1 MVAIVATLAFTAGFL
16 AAKLVSAADRS
27 LDSLDDNDFD
37 VTEKDLNPK
46 E

>member
-1 MVAIVATLAFTAGFL
+1 MTIIVAAMSFAAGFL